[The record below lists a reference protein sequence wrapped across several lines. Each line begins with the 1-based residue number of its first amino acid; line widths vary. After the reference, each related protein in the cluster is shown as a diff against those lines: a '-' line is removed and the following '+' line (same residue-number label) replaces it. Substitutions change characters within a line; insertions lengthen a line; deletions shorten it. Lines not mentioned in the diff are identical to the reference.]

1 MEKYTK
7 DMIPDFKEDIA
18 YYVKDM
24 KRILK
29 NAPKENKINWLSYHK
44 FFELD
49 RKVERLHTLCILLEL
64 NLDVEVWGQK
74 NFGEVLINKT
84 YKFNLVKKYFESQYN
99 VKNGPIKEKMLKNY
113 IMDAIE
119 DTKHPLDRQPL

>member
-29 NAPKENKINWLSYHK
+29 NAPKVNKINRLSYHK

-84 YKFNLVKKYFESQYN
+84 YKFNLVKKKRCLKIISWMPLKIQNTPLIGNLYN
-99 VKNGPIKEKMLKNY
+99 
-113 IMDAIE
+113 A
-119 DTKHPLDRQPL
+119 R